1 MVDMAGELNIADSS
15 FLEEGKVK
23 SGRSAILISDEMLFN
38 GVRV

>member
-1 MVDMAGELNIADSS
+1 MVDAAGELNIADSS

-23 SGRSAILISDEMLFN
+23 CGRRAILIADEALLN